1 VIHASTHLTEADQSM
16 ITALVL
22 TGTATSMLLV
32 RLWVHRHEPPPA
44 PDPFEALRL
53 QIRLHALA
61 DEINQLHHDESI
73 FARAAR
79 LEARADAYDA
89 LLGKACCL
97 AGVSEA
103 AETPRKASYATPTPV
118 RLAGRD
124 LRARR
129 ELLLAERGWSW

>member
-1 VIHASTHLTEADQSM
+1 MIPELILAAVATTVVVLRPWRRPDVLKDLASPF
-16 ITALVL
+16 
-22 TGTATSMLLV
+22 ATPV
-32 RLWVHRHEPPPA
+32 GEPE
-44 PDPFEALRL
+44 PDPFEALRIQL
-53 QIRLHALA
+53 RLHALA
-61 DEINQLHHDESI
+61 DEINRLHHDESI

-79 LEARADAYDA
+79 LEASAAAYDD

-97 AGVSEA
+97 AGVPENV
-103 AETPRKASYATPTPV
+103 ETTAVCGYATPTPR

>member
-1 VIHASTHLTEADQSM
+1 M
-16 ITALVL
+16 ITELLRALSPWRR
-22 TGTATSMLLV
+22 A
-32 RLWVHRHEPPPA
+32 EPPA
-44 PDPFEALRL
+44 SSPDPFEALRL
-53 QIRLHALA
+53 QMRLAVLA
-61 DEINQLHHDESI
+61 DEMARLHHDETI

-79 LEARADAYDA
+79 LEARAAAYDA

-97 AGVSEA
+97 AGV
-103 AETPRKASYATPTPV
+103 AEPAPECAPVGHATPPPV

>member
-1 VIHASTHLTEADQSM
+1 M

-22 TGTATSMLLV
+22 AGTAIAMVLV
-32 RLWVHRHEPPPA
+32 RLWVHHQEPPPP
-44 PDPFEALRL
+44 PDPFEALRV
-53 QIRLHALA
+53 QMRLHALA
-61 DEINQLHHDESI
+61 DEINQLHYDESI

-79 LEARADAYDA
+79 LEARAAAYDA

-97 AGVSEA
+97 AGVSET
-103 AETPRKASYATPTPV
+103 AEPPRKPGYATPTPV